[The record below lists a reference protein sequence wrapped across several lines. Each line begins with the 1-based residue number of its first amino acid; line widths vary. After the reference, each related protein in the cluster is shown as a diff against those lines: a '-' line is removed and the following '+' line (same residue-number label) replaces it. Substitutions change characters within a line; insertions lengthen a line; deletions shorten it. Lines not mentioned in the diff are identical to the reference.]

1 MVITMFLATDQ
12 DFEID
17 EDFLRSFQN
26 GQMVSG
32 IIYAHHENVS
42 QGTKRAMVN
51 FLIVEGYLSFHVG
64 EGKGKAVWSR
74 WVESEK
80 IDEIIEA
87 LYNFVFDGDGF
98 PQSFVIGKIKTE
110 KRLVIS
116 PGPLFSK
123 EVFSV

>member
-1 MVITMFLATDQ
+1 MVIIMFLATDQ

-17 EDFLRSFQN
+17 EDLLRSFQN
-26 GQMVSG
+26 GQMISS

-51 FLIVEGYLSFHVG
+51 FLIMKKYLSFHIG
-64 EGKGKAVWSR
+64 ERSGQAVWSR

-80 IDEIIEA
+80 IDELIEA
-87 LYNFVFDGDGF
+87 LYNFVFDGNDF
-98 PQSFVIGKIKTE
+98 PQSFTIGEIKTG
-110 KRLVIS
+110 KKMIIS
-116 PGPLFSK
+116 PGQLFSK

>member
-1 MVITMFLATDQ
+1 MFLITDQ

-26 GQMVSG
+26 GQMASG
-32 IIYAHHENVS
+32 IIYGHHENVS

-51 FLIVEGYLSFHVG
+51 FLIAEGYLSFHIG
-64 EGKGKAVWSR
+64 ERKGKAVWSR
-74 WVESEK
+74 WVKSEK
-80 IDEIIEA
+80 IDEFIEA

-98 PQSFVIGKIKTE
+98 PQSFVIGEIKT
-110 KRLVIS
+110 KKKMVIS